1 VAWRFAKLNE
11 VLAFW
16 VAYVLT
22 RPLGASLG
30 DYLSQPKAD
39 GGRGLGTTT
48 TSFVFLG
55 AILCVVIYLSRT
67 KRDQPGIAP
76 PERYDVLER

>member
-1 VAWRFAKLNE
+1 

-30 DYLSQPKAD
+30 DYLSQPKGD

-48 TSFVFLG
+48 TSFVFLA
-55 AILCVVIYLSRT
+55 AILGVVIYLTRS
-67 KRDQPGIAP
+67 KRDQPRVAP
-76 PERYDVLER
+76 PERFDAVER